1 MCACSEETVSLA
13 SGRVWIGLWAL
24 AARVSQRFM
33 VVSALPG
40 KKKKKKK
47 TDRTVSTSFTPPSH
61 R

>member
-40 KKKKKKK
+40 RERIELLVPVLHLHLL
-47 TDRTVSTSFTPPSH
+47 DRVI
-61 R
+61 